1 MSNLEALGWNA
12 HFAEAFIPVAGPDLV
27 PGRVSLAHQD
37 IYRVVT
43 EGGEAL
49 ARMSGRLRHQAISA
63 VDHPAVGDWVAM
75 CARAGEIRST
85 IEAILPRVSR
95 FSRKV
100 PGDVTRE
107 QIVAA
112 NVDTVF
118 LVMGLDG
125 DYNLRRIE
133 RYLLTAWQSG
143 AQPVVLL
150 TKADLV
156 DDLSVR
162 VGEVAAVAS
171 GAPVHA
177 TSVKTGLGVDELAR
191 YLGFGRTVALLG
203 SSGVGKSTLI
213 NRLIGREVQRT
224 AEVSG
229 FKSRGRHTT
238 TRRELI
244 LLPQGGLVIDTP
256 GMRELQLWQA
266 SGSIDAA
273 FADIEALASG
283 CRFADCRHD
292 TEPRCAVRQAAT
304 EGRLAPER
312 LDSFLRLRKEA
323 EYLDS
328 RQDQFAQIEIKRKWK
343 TIHKSMKHFKPER
356 D

>member
-12 HFAEAFIPVAGPDLV
+12 HFAEAFIPLAGPDV
-27 PGRVSLAHQD
+27 VAGRVSLEHQD

-43 EGGEAL
+43 EGGEGL
-49 ARMSGRLRHQAISA
+49 ACMSGRMRHQVTSA
-63 VDHPAVGDWVAM
+63 VEYPAVGDWVAM
-75 CARAGEIRST
+75 SARPGESRGA
-85 IEAILPRVSR
+85 IEAVLPRVSR

-125 DYNLRRIE
+125 DFNLRRIE

-156 DDLSVR
+156 NDVSGR

-177 TSVKTGLGVDELAR
+177 TSVKSGLGVSELAA

-213 NRLIGREVQRT
+213 NRLIGRDVQRT

-229 FKSRGRHTT
+229 VKSRGRHTT

-266 SGSIDAA
+266 SGSIAAA
-273 FADIEALASG
+273 FADIEALSSG
-283 CRFADCRHD
+283 CRFANCRHV
-292 TEPRCAVRQAAT
+292 TEPRCAVLQAAA

-312 LDSFLRLRKEA
+312 LDSYLRLRKEA

-343 TIHKSMKHFKPER
+343 TIHKTMKHIR
-356 D
+356 SDQD